1 MTNPSDPSALSDS
14 SARRSAPGP
23 AVTVVIPVLDAS
35 SVLGECLDAL
45 AAQRL
50 EETWEILVV
59 DNGSRD
65 ATAEIAAAH
74 AVGATILHEAT
85 RGPYAA
91 RNAGIG
97 AASGQVVA
105 FTDADCVP
113 DPHWLAA
120 GLATLRDGAD
130 LAGGAIV
137 QRKSPRPTMW
147 ERYDRAVYLRQ
158 EEYVTVQGFA
168 ATANLFVRR
177 EVFDRIGRFVP
188 ELVASGDLEF
198 GRRATRAGFRL
209 SYVPE
214 ARIEHRPR
222 TTMRET
228 WSLHRKLGSG
238 FAELARYGE
247 RDRVWHDPALRL
259 PLGTVIDQVAAD
271 GPPVRRRRI
280 AHVHLLAMAARW
292 VGRLTGRG

>member
-1 MTNPSDPSALSDS
+1 MCG
-14 SARRSAPGP
+14 AR
-23 AVTVVIPVLDAS
+23 
-35 SVLGECLDAL
+35 E
-45 AAQRL
+45 
-50 EETWEILVV
+50 
-59 DNGSRD
+59 
-65 ATAEIAAAH
+65 
-74 AVGATILHEAT
+74 
-85 RGPYAA
+85 
-91 RNAGIG
+91 
-97 AASGQVVA
+97 
-105 FTDADCVP
+105 
-113 DPHWLAA
+113 
-120 GLATLRDGAD
+120 
-130 LAGGAIV
+130 
-137 QRKSPRPTMW
+137 SPRPTMW

-177 EVFDRIGRFVP
+177 EVFDRIGRFRP

-228 WSLHRKLGSG
+228 WALHRKLGSG

-247 RDRVWHDPALRL
+247 RGRIWHDRALRL
-259 PLGTVIDQVAAD
+259 PLGNVMDLLAAD
-271 GPPVRRRRI
+271 GPPVRRRQI
-280 AHVHLLAMAARW
+280 AHVHALAMAARW